1 MTFWWEHNGGK
12 SYDTSHLIESIKRR
26 NVNRQSASKYVTR
39 LFKFTSI
46 RLHDYYSQF
55 NDHDR
60 SNRLCVTRSTWLTYS
75 PNSNRGKL
83 KITQLQSQS
92 SREKMLFSQT
102 ECQQA
107 RGNPFDLSYIRFSP
121 VFAVLVSSVAPTA
134 PWTVTSP
141 SGRQSS
147 NSSRGLCPAARRTG
161 RHVRKQQQTS
171 K

>member
-26 NVNRQSASKYVTR
+26 NVNRQSASKYVTK

-60 SNRLCVTRSTWLTYS
+60 SNRLCVTKSTWLTYS

-102 ECQQA
+102 ECQLMASQ
-107 RGNPFDLSYIRFSP
+107 RKSLWPQLHKILTCLCCIGKFSSSY
-121 VFAVLVSSVAPTA
+121 SSVNCH
-134 PWTVTSP
+134 VT
-141 SGRQSS
+141 
-147 NSSRGLCPAARRTG
+147 
-161 RHVRKQQQTS
+161 VRKAELKLLQRPLSSCRENRETR
-171 K
+171 